1 MFKIRNLRLVAKN
14 ENGSLN
20 ENKNWICTLKD
31 PYKFMNISNWDFKHK
46 FTLISSR
53 VGTISDVPELKFMK
67 IGFSYTLFLSFINLK
82 LVAENEHDSWMTRG
96 SMHSKITSCTQW
108 NYV

>member
-1 MFKIRNLRLVAKN
+1 MFKIRNLRLNAKMNVAAWMTI
-14 ENGSLN
+14 
-20 ENKNWICTLKD
+20 KNWICTLKD

-53 VGTISDVPELKFMK
+53 VGTISDVPELKSMK
-67 IGFSYTLFLSFINLK
+67 IGFSYTLFLGFINLK